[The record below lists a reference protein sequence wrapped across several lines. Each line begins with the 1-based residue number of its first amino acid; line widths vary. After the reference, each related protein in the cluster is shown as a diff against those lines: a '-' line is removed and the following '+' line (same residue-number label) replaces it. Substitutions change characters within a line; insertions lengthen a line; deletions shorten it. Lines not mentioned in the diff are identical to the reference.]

1 LEELPVVSVFGQ
13 VWLWSLL
20 SFAAGALLA
29 WLVLVRPAKKR
40 VDELERDLA
49 DLRAAR
55 WEVLAAAPDEHDDW
69 QSESLADEVLEPQPV
84 PVSEPRR
91 VAEPQWNRPPRDEEY
106 LGTLESHDR
115 FEERDDAPFDGR
127 PRSLSERQGPASDEG
142 VRPEPPRA
150 AEATTVF
157 ERSGFERSGLEA
169 NDLEDEELELPVE
182 QTQYMPVLE
191 SQQAAEVESRNEKP
205 SAPAEIAA
213 PVEEVV
219 FRPREV
225 WLEQDDLEQDDPGQD
240 DEGPEPEQA
249 VADGLPELHRAG
261 ETGSD
266 AVEAAADAEPAED
279 RELADREE
287 WRQNPAEET
296 SLIPATVAAGAFA
309 PATETPQAEE
319 DRWPETDLT
328 GEQPVVDDRTEF
340 SRARHAEAPKP
351 PVAPPAVPVAPPAER
366 PRSLF
371 EPVVEVEGGTG
382 DKAAEFP
389 SSPAP
394 FTASDDQPFV
404 PKLAPGLQG
413 PDAGNGL
420 PQRPPRTKPPT
431 AGVRQPPPPPPPP
444 PAPKRP
450 TPPPARPMR
459 PRPVGFSPSTGGRAG
474 GTTRYQQPQ
483 GFNPRSPFGPG
494 SVLPRSDGVAPAQ
507 DFQVKATLTGRRYF
521 TNQSANFNET
531 RADVWFRT
539 VADAEKAGFRPA
551 P

>member
-20 SFAAGALLA
+20 SFAAGALLT

-55 WEVLAAAPDEHDDW
+55 WEVAAASAPEPVPDEYDDSD
-69 QSESLADEVLEPQPV
+69 SESLADEVLEPEPE
-84 PVSEPRR
+84 PEPRR
-91 VAEPQWNRPPRDEEY
+91 VAEPQWQRSPRDEAY
-106 LGTLESHDR
+106 LGALDSHDR
-115 FEERDDAPFDGR
+115 SEERDVAVPDDR
-127 PRSLSERQGPASDEG
+127 PRSLFERPAPESDEG
-142 VRPEPPRA
+142 VRRESPRA

-157 ERSGFERSGLEA
+157 QRPGLERSGLEA
-169 NDLEDEELELPVE
+169 NDLQDEEPELPVE

-191 SQQAAEVESRNEKP
+191 SQQTAEAGPRHEKP
-205 SAPAEIAA
+205 SAPPEIAA
-213 PVEEVV
+213 PVEEEV

-225 WLEQDDLEQDDPGQD
+225 WLEQDELEQNDSEQG
-240 DEGPEPEQA
+240 DEGLEPEQV
-249 VADGLPELHRAG
+249 VADGSPEPDRAG
-261 ETGSD
+261 EAGSD

-287 WRQNPAEET
+287 WQYPAEET
-296 SLIPATVAAGAFA
+296 SLIPATGAA
-309 PATETPQAEE
+309 ATDSPRAEE
-319 DRWPETDLT
+319 DRWPDTDLT
-328 GEQPVVDDRTEF
+328 GEQPVVDDRTES
-340 SRARHAEAPKP
+340 SRVGHEEAPKP
-351 PVAPPAVPVAPPAER
+351 PVVPPIAPVAPRSER

-371 EPVVEVEGGTG
+371 EPVVAAENGTG
-382 DKAAEFP
+382 DKPAESP
-389 SSPAP
+389 SSPSP

-404 PKLAPGLQG
+404 PKLASGLQG
-413 PDAGNGL
+413 AGAGNGL
-420 PQRPPRTKPPT
+420 PQRPPRTMPPT
-431 AGVRQPPPPPPPP
+431 GVVRQSPPPPP

-450 TPPPARPMR
+450 TPPPARAVR
-459 PRPVGFSPSTGGRAG
+459 PRPVGFSPSTGGRAS

-494 SVLPRSDGVAPAQ
+494 SVLPRSDGLAPAP

-539 VADAEKAGFRPA
+539 VADAEKAGFRLA